1 MGETFDS
8 GTVSGLIHRVNA
20 GDRAA
25 FDDLFTALYQEL
37 RQLAQGFMKD
47 ERSGH
52 TLHATAL
59 VHEAYGRMANA
70 KALSIEDRR
79 HFFKLAAKVIR
90 QVLLDH
96 ARGRGREKRG
106 GNADRL
112 TLDSGQLAGPIGGVD
127 VEALHGAIEQLAK
140 LSPRQAQVVE
150 WKFFAGMA
158 SGDVA
163 ALLGTSLRTVEGDW
177 AMARIWLQE
186 RLAQGQRS
194 E

>member
-1 MGETFDS
+1 MGETFDAE
-8 GTVSGLIHRVNA
+8 TVSGMIHRVNA
-20 GDRAA
+20 GDRSA

-37 RQLAQGFMKD
+37 RRLAQGFMKD
-47 ERSGH
+47 ERAGH

-70 KALSIEDRR
+70 QNLSIEDRR

-106 GNADRL
+106 GSVEHV
-112 TLDSGQLAGPIGGVD
+112 TLDSGQLAGPPGSVD
-127 VEALHGAIEQLAK
+127 VEALHVAIEQLAK

-150 WKFFAGMA
+150 WKFFAGMT
-158 SGDVA
+158 SEDVA
-163 ALLGTSLRTVEGDW
+163 ALLGTSLRTIEGDW
-177 AMARIWLQE
+177 AMARVWLRE
-186 RLAQGQRS
+186 RLAHGRPS